1 MAIFHPGIGTTPP
14 LLKPVLTIGTFDG
27 VHLGHRQILEQVM
40 HHAQKIGG
48 ESLVVTF
55 EPHPRKVLDPS
66 HPLQILTPLTEKL
79 DLIQASGIQHIAV
92 TPFNLD
98 FARQSADAYV
108 VDFLVKQFQPAMIVI
123 GYDHHFGQDRKGDIQ
138 LLQKYGVDYG
148 FQVQEI
154 PAHMIRDA
162 AISST
167 QIREALK
174 QGDVYAAAQMLGR
187 PYSVTGI
194 VVKGQQLGRTL
205 GYPTV
210 NLQPNDAAQLIPAQ
224 GVYAARV
231 RIGNQLYDAMLSI
244 GTRPTVSNSGQVSIE
259 ANIFDFSQDLYEQ
272 EISLLFI
279 QRIRSEEKY
288 DSLDALKA
296 ALAADE
302 KASRIILLQA

>member
-27 VHLGHRQILEQVM
+27 VHLGHRQILEQVIHYANKM
-40 HHAQKIGG
+40 GG

-55 EPHPRKVLDPS
+55 EPHPRKILDPS
-66 HPLQILTPLTEKL
+66 HSLQILTPLQEKL
-79 DLIQASGIQHIAV
+79 ELIRASGIQHIAV
-92 TPFNLD
+92 TPFNLE

-108 VDFLVKQFQPAMIVI
+108 VDFLVNEFQPAMVVI

-138 LLQKYGVDYG
+138 LLQKYGLEYQ
-148 FQVQEI
+148 FEVQEI

-174 QGDVYAAAQMLGR
+174 KGAVFAAAQMLGR
-187 PYSVTGI
+187 PYSVTGK

-205 GYPTV
+205 GYPTI

-231 RIGNQLYDAMLSI
+231 RIGHQLHDAMLSI
-244 GTRPTVSNSGQVSIE
+244 GTRPTVSNSGQISIE
-259 ANIFDFSQDLYEQ
+259 ATIFDFSQDLYDQ
-272 EISLLFI
+272 EISVLFI

-302 KASRIILLQA
+302 IASRFLLSQS